1 MTIILLALSIILA
14 NATLIMQTMAIRCR
28 RDEIKDFHQS
38 GTRSAVG
45 NRRSGK
51 DE

>member
-1 MTIILLALSIILA
+1 
-14 NATLIMQTMAIRCR
+14 MAIRR
-28 RDEIKDFHQS
+28 LRDEIKDFHQS
-38 GTRSAVG
+38 GTRSAGG